1 MLSFRFSIRRV
12 TATVTRTSLNGP
24 LHKMKMAKR
33 KAVTIATSTAAPIVT
48 VTIDTV
54 TIGTVTIGTVTNDTV
69 TNDAVTNDTV
79 TYDTVKTIGGSMT
92 SSATTIKDE
101 TNHSNATGSEHPLR
115 IRLLLL
121 RFSF

>member
-48 VTIDTV
+48 VTID
-54 TIGTVTIGTVTNDTV
+54 TVTIGTVTNDTV